1 MIIEVVI
8 IEVLIIEV
16 VVSDGKFQGIY
27 ILFRR
32 LWQYVTYIVLSDG
45 LTLKYMDPVGY

>member
-1 MIIEVVI
+1 MTRTIIDTLFNEIIASMIIEVVI

-32 LWQYVTYIVLSDG
+32 L
-45 LTLKYMDPVGY
+45 